1 MATMW
6 KVINKFGET
15 IAICKCFDDAQKIS
29 KKNKKSSIV
38 YSDWHDIRIIM

>member
-1 MATMW
+1 MALMW

-15 IAICKCFDDAQKIS
+15 IAICKSFDDAQKIR

-38 YSDWHDIRIIM
+38 YSDWPDIRIII